1 MLIARLNGQ
10 IRRLVS
16 GAVLNNQRIAS
27 SLGIN
32 ATDLQLLNILETE
45 GGVSPKRLADRSG
58 LTTGGITVAVDR
70 LEKARFIK
78 RERHPTDRR
87 SVIIRALPE
96 PMTRITSYFEDNRA
110 RTDAILSEFGDR
122 DLEVLGKI
130 LDKMLTPTEKR

>member
-96 PMTRITSYFEDNRA
+96 PMTRITSHFEDNRA